1 MKGKIVP
8 AIMLTLLLTG
18 MLTLA
23 FNLQPVKSDYVWT
36 ETIYV
41 QADGSIQPPTA
52 PISSVDNVTYTLTDN
67 ITGNAPYS
75 SSAIIIQRDNIIID
89 GAGYT
94 VQGAGMGY
102 GNGIT
107 LSGRSNV
114 TIKNTNIDN
123 FGSGVFLFPSSNYN
137 SISGNNITNNVIGIY
152 FYYSSNYNSISGNN
166 ITANTW
172 RGIWLYSS
180 SNNSISGNNITAN
193 SECGILLHSSS
204 NNSVS
209 GNTFTDD
216 GLSVSGSYQNSV
228 ENNTVNG
235 KPLVYLEGVS
245 NYTVADAG
253 QVILVGCDN
262 IRVEGLNLSRTSVGV
277 KLLGT
282 SNSTISGNNITNNRL
297 GIQVEFSS
305 NSTISGNNITNN
317 YYGILLEYSSDYES
331 ISGNNI
337 TNNYYGIHVE
347 SSSNKSISGNNITN
361 NYCGIRLDTSD
372 SNSVSGNTFTDDGL
386 SVYYTYQNSV
396 ENNTVNGK
404 PLVYLEGVS
413 NYTVADAGQVIL
425 VGCDNI
431 RVEGLNLS
439 RTTIGIQLWGTSNST
454 ISGNNITNNGD
465 GIGLEYSSN
474 NNISGNNITANV
486 WAGIE
491 LGYMSGS
498 CSNNTISGNNITNNG
513 DGILLYLSSDNNNIS
528 GNNITNNGD
537 GIGLEISSN
546 NSISGNN
553 ITNNG
558 DGIGLEYS
566 SNNSTISGNNI
577 TNNGYGIY
585 LYYSSNNSIYH
596 NHFVNNAQQA
606 YSSGSI
612 SVWDDGYPSGG
623 NYWSDYDGIDL
634 YSGPHQKETG
644 SDGIGDTPY
653 VIDEDNQDNYPL
665 MKPYPWDPHDV
676 GITSVTTS
684 KNIVGQGYNASINV
698 IMFNYGNDAE
708 TFNVTIYANQTMIG
722 EIYNIDLTSRNSAT
736 LTFKWN
742 TSGFAYGNYTI
753 SAVADTVP
761 GETYTAD
768 NTFIDGWVYVGIP
781 GDINADGI
789 VEMMDFY
796 YASLAF
802 GSTPTSPNWNPSA
815 DVNADGIVEMM
826 DFFVLSQHFGQHYP

>member
-216 GLSVSGSYQNSV
+216 GLSVSGS
-228 ENNTVNG
+228 
-235 KPLVYLEGVS
+235 
-245 NYTVADAG
+245 
-253 QVILVGCDN
+253 
-262 IRVEGLNLSRTSVGV
+262 
-277 KLLGT
+277 
-282 SNSTISGNNITNNRL
+282 
-297 GIQVEFSS
+297 
-305 NSTISGNNITNN
+305 
-317 YYGILLEYSSDYES
+317 
-331 ISGNNI
+331 
-337 TNNYYGIHVE
+337 
-347 SSSNKSISGNNITN
+347 
-361 NYCGIRLDTSD
+361 
-372 SNSVSGNTFTDDGL
+372 
-386 SVYYTYQNSV
+386 YQNSV

-753 SAVADTVP
+753 RAVADTVP